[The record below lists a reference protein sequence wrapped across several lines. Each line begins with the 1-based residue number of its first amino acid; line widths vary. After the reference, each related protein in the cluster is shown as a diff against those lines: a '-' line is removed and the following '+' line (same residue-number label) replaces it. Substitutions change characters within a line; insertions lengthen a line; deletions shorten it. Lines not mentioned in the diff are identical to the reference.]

1 MTQILSVEVPLLGQR
16 LGHFI
21 NGQHVPPSAG
31 TYFATCNP
39 ATGEALA
46 DVARGGARDV
56 DEAVKSAHRAF
67 MDLSWAGLVNHE
79 RGRLLYRLAERLRA
93 SVEELARLETL
104 DNGKPLNQSKAD
116 VAGAARYFE
125 YYAGVAD
132 KIDGRQI
139 PQDAAHI
146 AFTVHEPYGVTG
158 HILPWNSPVAVAA
171 RSVAPALAAG
181 NSVVIKPAE
190 ETPLSALWLAEKAIE
205 VGFPPGVLNV
215 VTGFGAE
222 AGQSLSAHP
231 LVRKI
236 SFTGSVETGR
246 QVVRTSAENIVPVG
260 LELGGK
266 SANVIFEDA
275 DLDAVV
281 ASVVRTVTKSAGQV
295 CSAATRLLVEA
306 STADMLAQKIVSTL
320 SKLSIGPGLTDPD
333 IGPLVSSTQLDRVLG
348 YIDDGRQAGAAVAL
362 GGSRVQDDGLR
373 DGFFVQ
379 PTLFTNVDPKMRI
392 AREEIFGPVV
402 CLITFESEEEAV
414 QVANGTEY
422 GLAAGVYTRDLSR
435 ALRMAKALEAG
446 QVFVNEFGA
455 GGVDTPFGG
464 YKHSGWGREK
474 GLEALEH
481 YTQLKTVIIR
491 I

>member
-1 MTQILSVEVPLLGQR
+1 MVGV
-16 LGHFI
+16 
-21 NGQHVPPSAG
+21 
-31 TYFATCNP
+31 
-39 ATGEALA
+39 
-46 DVARGGARDV
+46 
-56 DEAVKSAHRAF
+56 
-67 MDLSWAGLVNHE
+67 VNHE
-79 RGRLLYRLAERLRA
+79 RGRLLNRLAEGLRA
-93 SVEELARLETL
+93 GVEQLARLETL

-139 PQDAAHI
+139 PQDASHI
-146 AFTVHEPYGVTG
+146 AYTVHEPYGVTA
-158 HILPWNSPVAVAA
+158 HILPWNSPIAVAA

-181 NSVVIKPAE
+181 NAVVIKPAE

-215 VTGFGAE
+215 VTGYGAE
-222 AGQSLSAHP
+222 AGQALSAHP

-246 QVVRTSAENIVPVG
+246 LVVRTAAENIVPVG

-295 CSAATRLLVEA
+295 CSAAARLLVDA
-306 STADMLAQKIVSTL
+306 SIADVVTQKIVDTL
-320 SKLSIGPGLTDPD
+320 SKLSTGPGLDDPD
-333 IGPLVSSTQLDRVLG
+333 IGPLVSAGQMERVLG
-348 YIDDGRQAGAAVAL
+348 YIDDGRLAGAAVTL

-379 PTLFTNVDPKMRI
+379 PTLFTKVDPAMRI

-402 CLITFESEEEAV
+402 CLIPFSTEEEAV

>member
-1 MTQILSVEVPLLGQR
+1 M
-16 LGHFI
+16 
-21 NGQHVPPSAG
+21 
-31 TYFATCNP
+31 
-39 ATGEALA
+39 
-46 DVARGGARDV
+46 
-56 DEAVKSAHRAF
+56 
-67 MDLSWAGLVNHE
+67 
-79 RGRLLYRLAERLRA
+79 
-93 SVEELARLETL
+93 EELARLETL

-139 PQDAAHI
+139 PQDASHI
-146 AFTVHEPYGVTG
+146 AYTVHEPYGVTA
-158 HILPWNSPVAVAA
+158 HILPWNSPIAVAA

-181 NSVVIKPAE
+181 NAVVIKPAE

-215 VTGFGAE
+215 VTGYGAE
-222 AGQSLSAHP
+222 AGQALSAHP

-246 QVVRTSAENIVPVG
+246 LVVRTAAENIVPVG

-295 CSAATRLLVEA
+295 CSAAARLLVDA
-306 STADMLAQKIVSTL
+306 SIADVVTQKIVDTL
-320 SKLSIGPGLTDPD
+320 SKLSTGPGLDDPD
-333 IGPLVSSTQLDRVLG
+333 IGPLVSAGQMERVLG
-348 YIDDGRQAGAAVAL
+348 YIDDGRLAGAAVTL

-379 PTLFTNVDPKMRI
+379 PTLFTKVDPAMRI

-402 CLITFESEEEAV
+402 CLIPFSTEEEAV

>member
-1 MTQILSVEVPLLGQR
+1 MRRFGSQWCRRLEREDMTQILSVEVPLLGQR

-158 HILPWNSPVAVAA
+158 HILPW
-171 RSVAPALAAG
+171 
-181 NSVVIKPAE
+181 
-190 ETPLSALWLAEKAIE
+190 
-205 VGFPPGVLNV
+205 
-215 VTGFGAE
+215 
-222 AGQSLSAHP
+222 
-231 LVRKI
+231 
-236 SFTGSVETGR
+236 
-246 QVVRTSAENIVPVG
+246 
-260 LELGGK
+260 
-266 SANVIFEDA
+266 
-275 DLDAVV
+275 
-281 ASVVRTVTKSAGQV
+281 
-295 CSAATRLLVEA
+295 
-306 STADMLAQKIVSTL
+306 
-320 SKLSIGPGLTDPD
+320 
-333 IGPLVSSTQLDRVLG
+333 
-348 YIDDGRQAGAAVAL
+348 
-362 GGSRVQDDGLR
+362 
-373 DGFFVQ
+373 
-379 PTLFTNVDPKMRI
+379 
-392 AREEIFGPVV
+392 
-402 CLITFESEEEAV
+402 
-414 QVANGTEY
+414 
-422 GLAAGVYTRDLSR
+422 
-435 ALRMAKALEAG
+435 
-446 QVFVNEFGA
+446 
-455 GGVDTPFGG
+455 
-464 YKHSGWGREK
+464 
-474 GLEALEH
+474 
-481 YTQLKTVIIR
+481 
-491 I
+491 